1 MIPSSNLLIFSA
13 AEQPLKH
20 FLSVA
25 LRVET
30 CSTSHM
36 EYFEV
41 ETPVTGTVWKINFQA
56 GEDISQ
62 GDVIM
67 IMEAMKMEIPV
78 ESPAS
83 GKLKELLVSEGD
95 QVSEDDVVA
104 IIEAA

>member
-1 MIPSSNLLIFSA
+1 
-13 AEQPLKH
+13 
-20 FLSVA
+20 
-25 LRVET
+25 
-30 CSTSHM
+30 M

-41 ETPVTGTVWKINFQA
+41 ETPVTGTVWKISFQV
-56 GEDISQ
+56 GEDINQ